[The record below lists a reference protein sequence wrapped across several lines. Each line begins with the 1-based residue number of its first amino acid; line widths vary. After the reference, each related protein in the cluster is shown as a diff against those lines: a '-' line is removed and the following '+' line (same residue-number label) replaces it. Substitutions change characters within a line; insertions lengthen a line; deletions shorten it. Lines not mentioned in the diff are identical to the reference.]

1 MKYFSWNVH
10 LPSAVAS
17 HITKQIVMY
26 GIILL
31 TI

>member
-1 MKYFSWNVH
+1 VYLLN
-10 LPSAVAS
+10 AVAS

-31 TI
+31 IT